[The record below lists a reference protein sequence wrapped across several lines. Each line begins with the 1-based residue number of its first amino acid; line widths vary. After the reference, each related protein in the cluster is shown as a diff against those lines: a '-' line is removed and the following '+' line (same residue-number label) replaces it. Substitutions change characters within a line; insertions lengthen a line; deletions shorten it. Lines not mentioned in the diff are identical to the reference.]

1 MPWLRLISFRDRP
14 RGGRKERRGL
24 LEMRQ
29 FEVGTIESLRVV
41 TQRVEEFEREPGVVP
56 GLRAVLPARAALI

>member
-1 MPWLRLISFRDRP
+1 
-14 RGGRKERRGL
+14 
-24 LEMRQ
+24 MRQ